1 MWRLKIGE
9 GGGDPYT
16 YSTNNYLGRQTW
28 EFDPNAGTSEERAEV
43 EEVLLNYYSNR
54 KHVQPSSDLLWW
66 IQSCGGGSFNV
77 VASVALLSCAKLH
90 LSSIVQHNFHLNM
103 IRTGQSDK
111 HESFSLVS

>member
-66 IQSCGGGSFNV
+66 IQEASRASLKLLMQSASFEV
-77 VASVALLSCAKLH
+77 LELEEC
-90 LSSIVQHNFHLNM
+90 
-103 IRTGQSDK
+103 
-111 HESFSLVS
+111 